1 MKKLTSKQTAIE
13 DIERE
18 LCDQSHKIV
27 FGKGGKRIRRAV
39 NPQRGYGC

>member
-18 LCDQSHKIV
+18 LCDQSEIV